1 MSSVAADSP
10 AEKAGIEVGDII
22 LKFNDKVIRK
32 FSDLPLLVETEK
44 PADKAAIEIWRSGKV
59 IQLGATLGEV
69 KSDIVA
75 DNSSHSNVKLGVAVR
90 SLTADEKKGN
100 SRLSGLMVEDVSGP
114 AARAGIES
122 GDVIVAINGTQVK
135 SVEDLQKIVATMNT
149 RLAVLI
155 QRGDAKIF
163 IPVNLS

>member
-1 MSSVAADSP
+1 
-10 AEKAGIEVGDII
+10 
-22 LKFNDKVIRK
+22 
-32 FSDLPLLVETEK
+32 
-44 PADKAAIEIWRSGKV
+44 
-59 IQLGATLGEV
+59 
-69 KSDIVA
+69 
-75 DNSSHSNVKLGVAVR
+75 
-90 SLTADEKKGN
+90 
-100 SRLSGLMVEDVSGP
+100 MVEDVSGP